1 MTDATPIIERLSTL
15 FADTFHIAVPT
26 AQTDLLD
33 SGILDSFQMV
43 ELIFQL
49 EQHFGLRVDIDRI
62 DLDHLRTLER
72 IAGLVAAGNGAARRM
87 AGAASG
93 NGLA

>member
-1 MTDATPIIERLSTL
+1 LTDPTPIIKKLGTL
-15 FADTFHIAVPT
+15 FADTFHIAVPS

-43 ELIFQL
+43 ELVFQL

-62 DLDHLRTLER
+62 DLENLRTLER
-72 IAGLVAAGNGAARRM
+72 IAGLVAAGNGAARRAA
-87 AGAASG
+87 AGTSG
-93 NGLA
+93 NGHA

>member
-1 MTDATPIIERLSTL
+1 MNQATPIIERLNTL
-15 FADTFHIAVPT
+15 FSDTFQIAVPT

-43 ELIFQL
+43 ELLYQL

-62 DLDHLRTLER
+62 ELDSLRTLER
-72 IAGLVAAGNGAARRM
+72 IAGLVAAGNGAGRR
-87 AGAASG
+87 AAG
-93 NGLA
+93 NGLI

>member
-1 MTDATPIIERLSTL
+1 MNNATEVIERLNTL

-49 EQHFGLRVDIDRI
+49 EQHFGLRVNIDEI
-62 DLDHLRTLER
+62 ELDHLRTLER

-87 AGAASG
+87 AGARTG
-93 NGLA
+93 NGLG

>member
-1 MTDATPIIERLSTL
+1 MNPATPIIERLNSL

-49 EQHFGLRVDIDRI
+49 EQHFGLRVNIDQI
-62 DLDHLRTLER
+62 ELENLRTLER
-72 IAGLVAAGNGAARRM
+72 IAGLVSAGNGGNGRA
-87 AGAASG
+87 AGAMSG
-93 NGLA
+93 NGRA

>member
-1 MTDATPIIERLSTL
+1 MTEATPIIDRLNTL

-49 EQHFGLRVDIDRI
+49 EQHFGMQVNIDQI
-62 DLDHLRTLER
+62 ELENLRTLER
-72 IAGLVAAGNGAARRM
+72 IAGLVAAGNGAGRPN
-87 AGAASG
+87 AGARSG
-93 NGLA
+93 NGLT

>member
-1 MTDATPIIERLSTL
+1 MKDSTPIIEKLGTL
-15 FADTFHIAVPT
+15 FADTFHIAVPS

-43 ELIFQL
+43 ELVFQL

-62 DLDHLRTLER
+62 DLESLRTLER
-72 IAGLVAAGNGAARRM
+72 IAGLVAAGNATARRV
-87 AGAASG
+87 AGGTSG
-93 NGLA
+93 NGHA

>member
-1 MTDATPIIERLSTL
+1 MNTATPVIERLNTL

-49 EQHFGLRVDIDRI
+49 EQHFGLRVNIDQI
-62 DLDHLRTLER
+62 ELENLRTLER
-72 IAGLVAAGNGAARRM
+72 IAGLVSAGNGAARRT
-87 AGAASG
+87 AGAMSG